1 MSAFHIL
8 LLSRLATSRPLLSPS
23 LREAETFAQSTAK
36 QEADFRKQLT
46 MEIEYNLLERTFG
59 KCDFDRDLQNGFT
72 TDPCML
78 HKSDLPPQR

>member
-8 LLSRLATSRPLLSPS
+8 LLSRLATSQPLLSPS
-23 LREAETFAQSTAK
+23 LREAETFAQSFAK

-46 MEIEYNLLERTFG
+46 MENKYYWKGLLES
-59 KCDFDRDLQNGFT
+59 DFDRDLQNGFT

-78 HKSDLPPQR
+78 DKSDLPPE